1 MKRLTAISGFSRRLS
16 CAFGLLVFASAC
28 GPSIN
33 QAAKADID
41 RRVASLSTSA
51 QGFPAPI
58 AFEPMPV
65 AVGQWAEYWVADDK
79 GEPSFMRMKVV
90 GESSGAHW
98 FEIESETYFGKSAM
112 LYLMSFGD
120 RKNIDTIEIK
130 TVRQM
135 DNDGKVQE
143 FPPELIGMMQ
153 SIYKKNLG
161 VLIISWENKP
171 QEDATSP
178 AGKFSSCYKVKS
190 DVAIMGYNS
199 SSMSW
204 SHPSIPLSGMVKSE
218 GIDNK
223 NTMVLTG
230 FGTAGAKSVF
240 PGM

>member
-1 MKRLTAISGFSRRLS
+1 MKRLFLASKFRSHSII
-16 CAFGLLVFASAC
+16 AVGLLFLAGAC

-41 RRVASLSTSA
+41 RRVAAFSTSS
-51 QGFPAPI
+51 QGFSAPT

-65 AVGQWAEYWVADDK
+65 AVGQWTEYWVTNDK
-79 GEPSFMRMKVV
+79 GESSFMRMKVV
-90 GESSGAHW
+90 GESAGAHW
-98 FEIESETYFGKSAM
+98 FEIESQTYYGKSAM

-171 QEDATSP
+171 QEDASSP

-190 DVAIMGYNS
+190 DVSIMGYNS

-223 NTMVLTG
+223 NTMVLTA
-230 FGTAGAKSVF
+230 FGTSGAKSIF

>member
-1 MKRLTAISGFSRRLS
+1 MNRPVSASNFFSHLTFAV
-16 CAFGLLVFASAC
+16 ALLFWASAC

-33 QAAKADID
+33 QAAKTDID
-41 RRVASLSTSA
+41 RKVASLSTSA
-51 QGFPAPI
+51 QGFPAPK

-65 AVGQWAEYWVADDK
+65 AVGQWSEYWATNDK

-90 GESSGAHW
+90 GESAGAHW
-98 FEIESETYFGKSAM
+98 FEIESETYYGKSAM

-171 QEDATSP
+171 QEDASSP
-178 AGKFSSCYKVKS
+178 AGKFASCYKVKS
-190 DVAIMGYNS
+190 DVSIMGYNS

-223 NTMVLTG
+223 NTMVLTA